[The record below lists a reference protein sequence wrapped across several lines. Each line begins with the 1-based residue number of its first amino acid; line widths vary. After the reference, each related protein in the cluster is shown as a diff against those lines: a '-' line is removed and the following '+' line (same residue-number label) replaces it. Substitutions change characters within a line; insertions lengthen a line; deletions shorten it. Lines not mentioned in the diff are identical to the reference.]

1 MSRVVI
7 TSWAGAAT
15 RIRRFTSMRVSRG
28 AGRES
33 GDVIWVVL
41 IADDPDDFAAIVL
54 KALSE
59 NLDQKV
65 GDIFSTARLGKELR
79 GDQGAHLAY
88 SSYIPLFAFPD
99 YARC

>member
-1 MSRVVI
+1 
-7 TSWAGAAT
+7 
-15 RIRRFTSMRVSRG
+15 
-28 AGRES
+28 
-33 GDVIWVVL
+33 
-41 IADDPDDFAAIVL
+41 VL
-54 KALSE
+54 KALSQ

-88 SSYIPLFAFPD
+88 SSCIPLFALPD

>member
-1 MSRVVI
+1 
-7 TSWAGAAT
+7 
-15 RIRRFTSMRVSRG
+15 
-28 AGRES
+28 
-33 GDVIWVVL
+33 
-41 IADDPDDFAAIVL
+41 VL

-88 SSYIPLFAFPD
+88 SSYILLLAFPD